1 MRRCALG
8 DLRRLARQYQRPV
21 VTVFPTGSYVKGGLY
36 GNAVSLPIPLDEQ
49 NNPQFKQ
56 CTDRNP

>member
-1 MRRCALG
+1 
-8 DLRRLARQYQRPV
+8 
-21 VTVFPTGSYVKGGLY
+21 LY

-56 CTDRNP
+56 CIDRNP